1 MANGGSKKQAKTA
14 KTKKPGK
21 NSVSLVEK
29 AYQQI
34 KRMMFLNEVVAG
46 QRLRYQD
53 IAHKLGMSQ
62 TPVILALTRL
72 ENEGLVRSEAHKGF
86 YLPEADREDCKELY
100 EMRNLIETFLV
111 RKTAKKITEDQ
122 LNKLQELMEKTASIK
137 GESYPRERLWGDA
150 QLHLTLA
157 SFSDHQ
163 VSALFLRQV
172 FDRLYLMYR
181 PERLGLERMLEAAH
195 EHTELLQALKQ
206 RDGDKA
212 GQVMQA
218 HIKRGQR
225 HILEGLEREVQFR
238 NSFAPWG

>member
-1 MANGGSKKQAKTA
+1 MADGG
-14 KTKKPGK
+14 TKKPAKAANGKKTGK

-53 IAHKLGMSQ
+53 IAQKLEVSQ

-86 YLPEADREDCKELY
+86 YVPEASLDEVRELY
-100 EMRNLIETFLV
+100 EMRALIEGFLLK
-111 RKTAKKITEDQ
+111 RTAQRITREQLDQ
-122 LNKLQELMEKTASIK
+122 LKELMAEHESIQNQ
-137 GESYPRERLWGDA
+137 SYTRERLWCDA
-150 QLHLTLA
+150 RLHTILA
-157 SFSDHQ
+157 SFSGHQ
-163 VSALFLRQV
+163 VGEHFLRQV

-181 PERLGLERMLEAAH
+181 PERLSADRMGESEQ
-195 EHTELLQALKQ
+195 EHRAVFKALQA

-212 GQVMQA
+212 CELIRG
-218 HIKRGQR
+218 HINRGQK
-225 HILEGLEREVQFR
+225 HILDGLEREVQFR
-238 NSFAPWG
+238 NSFAPWN